1 MKREQEFSAANVGGK
16 YYPRKMRTG
25 WCVAHRI
32 TACGVTIERFGVKS
46 QTYREA
52 FVRAEQMNL
61 EEAEAS
67 AAEHAGG
74 IRKEVQV

>member
-1 MKREQEFSAANVGGK
+1 MEKNQEPTAANVGGK